1 MLYLFYMKKA
11 NTILSGIIDFVSNP
25 KKVIDMAD
33 TINDS
38 YRLIINTKEI
48 YSKMKENPEDFLKKA
63 ATSVLQSTTRVVERK
78 MDERYDYNKR
88 EVKKKN
94 KKW

>member
-1 MLYLFYMKKA
+1 MKKA
-11 NTILSGIIDFVSNP
+11 KSIVDGIIGFVSNP
-25 KKVIDMAD
+25 RKVIEMAD

-38 YRLIINTKEI
+38 YRLMINTKEV

-63 ATSVLQSTTRVVERK
+63 ASSVLESTTRVVERK
-78 MDERYDYNKR
+78 MGERYDYDKR
-88 EVKKKN
+88 EVKKTT